1 MQRYVEP
8 FPNYNVHY
16 DHCCALFRVKHWKA
30 EVLPIASHQCGAWLE
45 TEYNTAVLRARQTA
59 QWQQFFDEK
68 DVLPNLKWLP
78 STYPNPGADHRLYW
92 NTILPIDHP
101 FWDQHRPGDRWNCK
115 CSLTSTDEPST
126 PVPGDSAPVPGD
138 LSSGNTPHPGL
149 TGNPAKTRAI
159 FSQDHP
165 YFLKDCNHCAFYKP
179 NIKSRLRSL
188 FKAQTKDC
196 YHCPYIDGCISRIS
210 ENGFKLKN
218 NFENGGKLYI
228 HPDVDKDK
236 SDYKDML
243 RICTQFAKMGH
254 EVKMTPRVH
263 RKSDDY
269 QRIYGSLIGTKY
281 ENKCPD
287 FSIDGV
293 FYEYEGFKEQWS
305 KKKVGR
311 MLSHGMKQSS
321 HIVIKNKK
329 GCSHRFTRSQI
340 MARLNNSYN
349 AIKEVWIYEHG
360 TIVPI
365 LVNGQFIK

>member
-1 MQRYVEP
+1 
-8 FPNYNVHY
+8 
-16 DHCCALFRVKHWKA
+16 
-30 EVLPIASHQCGAWLE
+30 
-45 TEYNTAVLRARQTA
+45 
-59 QWQQFFDEK
+59 
-68 DVLPNLKWLP
+68 
-78 STYPNPGADHRLYW
+78 
-92 NTILPIDHP
+92 
-101 FWDQHRPGDRWNCK
+101 
-115 CSLTSTDEPST
+115 
-126 PVPGDSAPVPGD
+126 
-138 LSSGNTPHPGL
+138 
-149 TGNPAKTRAI
+149 
-159 FSQDHP
+159 
-165 YFLKDCNHCAFYKP
+165 
-179 NIKSRLRSL
+179 
-188 FKAQTKDC
+188 
-196 YHCPYIDGCISRIS
+196 
-210 ENGFKLKN
+210 
-218 NFENGGKLYI
+218 
-228 HPDVDKDK
+228 
-236 SDYKDML
+236 ML

-281 ENKCPD
+281 ENKCPN

-329 GCSHRFTRSQI
+329 GCSHRFIRSQI

>member
-16 DHCCALFRVKHWKA
+16 DHCCALFRVKQWKA
-30 EVLPIASHQCGAWLE
+30 EVLPIASHQCGPWLE

-78 STYPNPGADHRLYW
+78 STSPNPGADHRLYR
-92 NTILPIDHP
+92 NTILPI
-101 FWDQHRPGDRWNCK
+101 G
-115 CSLTSTDEPST
+115 
-126 PVPGDSAPVPGD
+126 
-138 LSSGNTPHPGL
+138 
-149 TGNPAKTRAI
+149 
-159 FSQDHP
+159 HP
-165 YFLKDCNHCAFYKP
+165 YFPKDCNHCAFYKP
-179 NIKSRLRSL
+179 NVKSRLRSL

-329 GCSHRFTRSQI
+329 GCSHRFIRSQI